1 MLLSSM
7 LIAMQREDGP
17 SEYRPVCI
25 SRQYGTILTMPLVT
39 HSPEDRILGFIEAQL
54 ESEWSDGLPI
64 VPPTPAAVEKFIH
77 CSGRD
82 AADFLGEFPPRQTRV
97 TVKDVAVNA
106 IMAGCKPQYAPTV
119 IAFKRALTFGK
130 ASFGERVCK

>member
-7 LIAMQREDGP
+7 LSAMQREDGP

-64 VPPTPAAVEKFIH
+64 APHTPAAVEKFIH

-82 AADFLGEFPPRQTRV
+82 RSEESRV
-97 TVKDVAVNA
+97 
-106 IMAGCKPQYAPTV
+106 
-119 IAFKRALTFGK
+119 GK
-130 ASFGERVCK
+130 ECVSKCRSRGARSN

>member
-77 CSGRD
+77 CSGRRS
-82 AADFLGEFPPRQTRV
+82 EERRV
-97 TVKDVAVNA
+97 
-106 IMAGCKPQYAPTV
+106 
-119 IAFKRALTFGK
+119 GK
-130 ASFGERVCK
+130 ECVSTCRSRWSPYH

>member
-54 ESEWSDGLPI
+54 ESEWRDGLPI
-64 VPPTPAAVEKFIH
+64 VPPPTAAVEKFIH
-77 CSGRD
+77 FPGRD
-82 AADFLGEFPPRQTRV
+82 AADFLAEFPPLQTRV
-97 TVKDVAVNA
+97 TVKTVAVTA
-106 IMAGCKPQYAPTV
+106 K
-119 IAFKRALTFGK
+119 LTG
-130 ASFGERVCK
+130 GRTP

>member
-1 MLLSSM
+1 MRISDWSS
-7 LIAMQREDGP
+7 D
-17 SEYRPVCI
+17 VC
-25 SRQYGTILTMPLVT
+25 SSDL
-39 HSPEDRILGFIEAQL
+39 L

-64 VPPTPAAVEKFIH
+64 VPPTPTAVEKFIH
-77 CSGRD
+77 CSGID

-119 IAFKRALTFGK
+119 IALTRALMDEEYDVWGVACSTKGDRK
-130 ASFGERVCK
+130 STRLNSSH

>member
-1 MLLSSM
+1 MSFVMLIFFFSSRRRHTRCALVTGVQTCALPISNMLLSSM

-77 CSGRD
+77 CSEIGR
-82 AADFLGEFPPRQTRV
+82 AHV
-97 TVKDVAVNA
+97 
-106 IMAGCKPQYAPTV
+106 
-119 IAFKRALTFGK
+119 
-130 ASFGERVCK
+130 

>member
-1 MLLSSM
+1 
-7 LIAMQREDGP
+7 MQREDGP
-17 SEYRPVCI
+17 SESRPVCI
-25 SRQYGTILTMPLVT
+25 SRQYGTILTMPLVP

-82 AADFLGEFPPRQTRV
+82 AAAFLGEFPPRPPRV
-97 TVKDVAVNA
+97 TV
-106 IMAGCKPQYAPTV
+106 
-119 IAFKRALTFGK
+119 
-130 ASFGERVCK
+130 SSEERRVGTACVRTCRSRWWPYI